1 MSRVSSIKLHI
12 LRREVSEIASVSMLS
27 KTPSWP
33 SDLNPSGHSDCVP
46 VVQKPAEISRARS
59 PQSAEEVFVDSR
71 LLLGKNV
78 EQSARAAP
86 TLTLYTKSK
95 SVIIFQGDF
104 QGEVFLA
111 KSILTHFTSR
121 LNFCQFVCY
130 NR

>member
-12 LRREVSEIASVSMLS
+12 LRREVSEIASVSLLS

-33 SDLNPSGHSDCVP
+33 SDLNPPGHSDCVP

-71 LLLGKNV
+71 LLWGKNV

-86 TLTLYTKSK
+86 TLTLCTTSK

-104 QGEVFLA
+104 
-111 KSILTHFTSR
+111 HTS
-121 LNFCQFVCY
+121 FSCQVNSHSFY
-130 NR
+130 IKT